1 VVHELV
7 RDRLRPDSTLDG
19 AIGRAAAARSVAFS
33 GVAYLLVLL
42 SGSLAM
48 GLGASIAWGLSL
60 LFGSTISLSEFA
72 SVTMLLW
79 IAVCMAGTIGFVV
92 YSVREWRLDRRA
104 RIIAELHLASEML
117 RVHWEEDDS
126 DS

>member
-1 VVHELV
+1 MV
-7 RDRLRPDSTLDG
+7 RKLDG
-19 AIGRAAAARSVAFS
+19 AIGRSAAARSVAFS
-33 GVAYLLVLL
+33 GVVYLLVLL

-72 SVTMLLW
+72 SVTMFLW
-79 IAVCMAGTIGFVV
+79 IAGCMAGTIGFVV
-92 YSVREWRLDRRA
+92 YSLREWRLDRRA
-104 RIIAELHLASEML
+104 RIIAELHLASELL
-117 RVHWEEDDS
+117 RAHWEEEDS